1 MDIQFPDK
9 ALYDTVY
16 LNISHRITADS
27 TELFTIGAVTAPLDK
42 SIRVTLRPSR
52 PVNWNKS
59 MGVYRKSGRA
69 YTHLGGTW
77 ENGGIH
83 FATREFG
90 EFTILRDTVPPTIK
104 PVSVNSSAVRFKIRD
119 NLAGINTFEATING
133 QWLLMNYDSKSATI
147 WSERLNKK
155 EPLKGDFKLVVSDE
169 AGNEATY
176 THKLF

>member
-1 MDIQFPDK
+1 
-9 ALYDTVY
+9 
-16 LNISHRITADS
+16 
-27 TELFTIGAVTAPLDK
+27 
-42 SIRVTLRPSR
+42 
-52 PVNWNKS
+52 

-69 YTHLGGTW
+69 YTHLGGGW

-104 PVSVNSSAVRFKIRD
+104 PVSVNSSAARFKIRD
-119 NLAGINTFEATING
+119 NLSGINTFEATING

-155 EPLKGDFKLVVSDE
+155 EPLKGDFKLVVTDE